1 MYSMD
6 VAVGGAWY
14 VINPRIVAGV
24 SAVGVPWTGVVVG
37 TGMAAGVPQPVRA
50 RRRAVAGIS
59 QKNEEE
65 SVERFILYSLSPFP
79 S

>member
-1 MYSMD
+1 ME

-37 TGMAAGVPQPVRA
+37 TGMAAGVPQPTREK
-50 RRRAVAGIS
+50 RRPAVKSS
-59 QKNEEE
+59 QRT
-65 SVERFILYSLSPFP
+65 VEKWFDRFIL
-79 S
+79 